1 MQPRVLIV
9 ATLDT
14 KGVEADFV
22 RRRLEACGVATL
34 LADAGT
40 LGAPLAKPDVEREEL
55 LRRAGSSLEELRAKG
70 DRGEAV
76 RTAAAG
82 ARALALELAARGELL
97 GVLGLGGSAGTTI
110 ATEAMRALPIGVP
123 KLCVSTLASGQTRGF
138 VGDKDILLMYSVV
151 DVLGVNRVSRR
162 VLANA
167 AHAMAGMVLRAGTDD
182 ERDDKPLVAATMF
195 GVTTACVERA
205 KRELEAHGLEVLVFH
220 ATGVGGQAM
229 ESLVED
235 GLVSGVLD
243 ITTTE
248 LADELVG
255 GVLGAGPERLAAA
268 ARAGVPQVVSTGAMD
283 MVNFHGLAT
292 VPERFRGRRLHV
304 HNAHTTL
311 LRTTLE
317 ENAALGRELGSKVAA
332 ARGPAEI
339 LLPSRGVSALDR
351 AGAAFDD
358 PAARRAL
365 HDAVRAHAGAVPVRE
380 LDLHLNDE
388 AFALEAARTL
398 LRLMGIVKPA

>member
-1 MQPRVLIV
+1 MRPRVLIV

-76 RTAAAG
+76 RAAAAG
-82 ARALALELAARGELL
+82 ARALALELEARGELL

-138 VGDKDILLMYSVV
+138 VGDKDILLMNSVV

-167 AHAMAGMVLRAGTDD
+167 AHAMAGMVLRAGADD

-255 GVLGAGPERLAAA
+255 GVLAAGPDRLAAA

-311 LRTTLE
+311 LRTTVE
-317 ENAALGRELGSKVAA
+317 ENAALGRELGSKIAA

-365 HDAVRAHAGAVPVRE
+365 HDAVRAHAGHVPVRE

>member
-1 MQPRVLIV
+1 MRPRVLIV

-40 LGAPLAKPDVEREEL
+40 LGAPLARPDVEREEL

-76 RTAAAG
+76 RAAAAG
-82 ARALALELAARGELL
+82 ARALALELEARGELL

-138 VGDKDILLMYSVV
+138 VGDKDILLMNSVV

-255 GVLGAGPERLAAA
+255 GVLGAGPDRLAAA

-283 MVNFHGLAT
+283 MVNFHGPAT

-311 LRTTLE
+311 LRTTVE

-365 HDAVRAHAGAVPVRE
+365 HDAVRAHAGHVPVRE

>member
-1 MQPRVLIV
+1 MRPRVLIV

-76 RTAAAG
+76 RAAAAG
-82 ARALALELAARGELL
+82 ARALALELEARGELL

-138 VGDKDILLMYSVV
+138 VGDKDILLMNSVV

-255 GVLGAGPERLAAA
+255 GVLGAGPDRLAAA

-283 MVNFHGLAT
+283 MVNFHGPAT

-311 LRTTLE
+311 LRTTVE
-317 ENAALGRELGSKVAA
+317 ENAALGRELGSKIAA

-365 HDAVRAHAGAVPVRE
+365 HDAVRAHAGHVPVRE

>member
-1 MQPRVLIV
+1 MRPRVLIV

-76 RTAAAG
+76 RAAAAG
-82 ARALALELAARGELL
+82 ARALALELEARGELL

-138 VGDKDILLMYSVV
+138 VGDKDILLMNSVV

-255 GVLGAGPERLAAA
+255 GVLGAGPDRLAAA

-283 MVNFHGLAT
+283 MVNFHGPAT

-311 LRTTLE
+311 LRTTVE

-365 HDAVRAHAGAVPVRE
+365 HDAVRAHAGHVPVRE